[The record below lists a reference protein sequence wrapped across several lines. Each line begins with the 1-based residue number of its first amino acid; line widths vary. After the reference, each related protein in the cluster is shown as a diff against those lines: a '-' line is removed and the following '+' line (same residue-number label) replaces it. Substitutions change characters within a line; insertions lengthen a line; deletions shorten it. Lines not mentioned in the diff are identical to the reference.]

1 MKSINS
7 AQTKEIGKYPVLAA
21 RCATPFTGI
30 MVLSGGPA
38 HCPIHSPGLLRTPAG
53 NVLDDLYP

>member
-7 AQTKEIGKYPVLAA
+7 AQTKEIGKHPVLGA

-38 HCPIHSPGLLRTPAG
+38 HCSVSSPRLLRTPAG
-53 NVLDDLYP
+53 NLLDDLCP